1 MGKTT
6 SKMEMPTEANKPPSD
21 LNILLTNPGYSQ
33 IARNIL
39 LRLDHKSQLSCRL
52 VSESWKAHIDQPFF
66 WILKCDLKGQTKK
79 LHDAWVYS
87 FQDIEMGSDIEEK
100 AIKCLM
106 EWHRNLTKYYTQER
120 LFGISPIHIAARYG
134 HTDIVKFI
142 VPKVQD
148 FNSAYPFNKYTPIHY
163 AARYGYLEM
172 FRFLASKVDDFNAP
186 KPNGWTPLHLAAWQG
201 HSKIAK
207 AIAIKIDH
215 PNLAVSVPD
224 GWTTIQLAERGGHA
238 EIAQF
243 ITEILELKSFF

>member
-100 AIKCLM
+100 AIKSLM
-106 EWHRNLTKYYTQER
+106 QWYLSLTKCTQEK
-120 LFGISPIHIAARYG
+120 LLGMTPIHIAA
-134 HTDIVKFI
+134 
-142 VPKVQD
+142 
-148 FNSAYPFNKYTPIHY
+148 AL
-163 AARYGYLEM
+163 GYLEM
-172 FRFLASKVDDFNAP
+172 FKFLASKVDDFNAP
-186 KPNGWTPLHLAAWQG
+186 KLDGWTPLHFASWNG

-207 AIAIKIDH
+207 AIAIRIDD
-215 PNLAVSVPD
+215 PYLALPD
-224 GWTTIQLAERGGHA
+224 GQNTIQLAQQGGHTK
-238 EIAQF
+238 IAQF
-243 ITEILELKSFF
+243 ITEILELKSLF